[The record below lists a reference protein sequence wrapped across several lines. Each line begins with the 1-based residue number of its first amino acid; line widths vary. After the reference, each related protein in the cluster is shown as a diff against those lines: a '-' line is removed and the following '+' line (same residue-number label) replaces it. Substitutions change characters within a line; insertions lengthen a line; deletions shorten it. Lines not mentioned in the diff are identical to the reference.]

1 MKATIKQNIETL
13 CEHSKISIE
22 ELAYLTSKTP
32 TAVLGSAQF
41 GKTTLAKH
49 IVKALVKLP
58 NVKTR
63 VFDSSTKWLFESPC
77 EFVFTVPQP
86 VTTVYS
92 IDDEL
97 VATEEKSTINDALL
111 RELLEH
117 KSICFDFSEIDSV
130 EYERQI
136 QARLI
141 YLDKTR
147 LIQEVKQNKGRISQR
162 IVYVYEECQSVLG
175 SNSLR
180 RASMQWL
187 AKSISVSANYGLS
200 WLIVTRRASEVSTRI
215 FEHSN
220 QKAVTNSNQPNS
232 IRKLKSIF
240 DWESVETI
248 KKLQLGEFLVLTARG
263 TYYLQ
268 TTVCKDRDPKA
279 LTVTYKKKPS
289 KLGRLKRF
297 FKRLLGAK

>member
-1 MKATIKQNIETL
+1 MTTTTQSIETV
-13 CEHSKISIE
+13 CQHAKISIE
-22 ELAYLTSKTP
+22 ELAYLTAKTP

-49 IVKALVKLP
+49 IVKALVAIP

-63 VFDSSTKWLFESPC
+63 VFDSSTKWLFNSPC

-86 VTTVYS
+86 ITTVY
-92 IDDEL
+92 EL
-97 VATEEKSTINDALL
+97 QGELMGYEEQSTINDDLL
-111 RELLEH
+111 KQLLEH
-117 KSICFDFSEIDSV
+117 KSIVFDFSEIDSV
-130 EYERQI
+130 EYERQF

-147 LIQEVKQNKGRISQR
+147 LIEQVKRNQGRITDR
-162 IVYVYEECQSVLG
+162 VVYVYEETQGTLG
-175 SNSLR
+175 TNSLR
-180 RASMQWL
+180 RTAMQWL

-200 WLIVTRRASEVSTRI
+200 WLIVTRRASEVSTQI

-240 DWESVETI
+240 SWEDIEII
-248 KKLQLGEFLVLTARG
+248 KSLQLGEFLVLTPQG
-263 TYYLQ
+263 VYYLQ
-268 TTVCKDRDPKA
+268 TTIYKDRDPKA
-279 LTVTYKKKPS
+279 LTVTYQRRPS
-289 KLGRLKRF
+289 KLGRLKRL
-297 FKRLLGAK
+297 FKRLIGA

>member
-1 MKATIKQNIETL
+1 MTTTTQNIETV
-13 CEHSKISIE
+13 CQHSKISIE
-22 ELAYLTSKTP
+22 ELAYLTAKTP

-49 IVKALVKLP
+49 IVKALTKIP

-77 EFVFTVPQP
+77 EVVFTVPQP
-86 VTTVYS
+86 ITTVY
-92 IDDEL
+92 EL
-97 VATEEKSTINDALL
+97 QGELMAYEEQSTINDNLL

-117 KSICFDFSEIDSV
+117 KSIVFDFSEIVDV
-130 EYERQI
+130 NYERNF

-141 YLDKTR
+141 FLDKQR
-147 LIQEVKQNKGRISQR
+147 LIRETKKNKGRISER
-162 IVYVYEECQSVLG
+162 VVYCYEETQGTLG
-175 SNSLR
+175 TNSLR
-180 RASMQWL
+180 RTAMQWL

-200 WLIVTRRASEVSTRI
+200 WLIVTRRASEVSTQI

-240 DWESVETI
+240 SWENVEII
-248 KKLQLGEFLVLTARG
+248 KSLQLGEFLVLTPQG

-268 TTVCKDRDPKA
+268 TTIYKDRDPKSLA
-279 LTVTYKKKPS
+279 VTYTKQPS
-289 KLGRLKRF
+289 KLGRLKRL
-297 FKRLLGAK
+297 FKWLIGAK